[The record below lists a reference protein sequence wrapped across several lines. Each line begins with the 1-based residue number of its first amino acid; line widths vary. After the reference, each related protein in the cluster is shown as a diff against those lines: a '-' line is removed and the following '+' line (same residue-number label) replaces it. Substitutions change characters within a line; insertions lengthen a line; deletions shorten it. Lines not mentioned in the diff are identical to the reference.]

1 MSFNAI
7 TLALAKSYTDQHSGG
22 GGGIQSDW
30 NQNDETAA
38 DYVKNRPFYTGDK
51 IEAEWLPETSV
62 LIESGETLIS
72 STFENEITVGVT
84 YSVTFDGTTT
94 EYIGTKFAQSGQNL
108 VYFGDDFVQTMSG
121 TIKGTVY
128 AAQNG
133 LLMMATTNEALIG
146 ATHTISIREVSEQV
160 IKVPEK
166 YIPSTPEF
174 VVDATNLPTDTKAW
188 GELFTSLED
197 AYNSRHDIFLDVYGT
212 GDTKLK
218 LTNRLSSYY
227 LFLYPKSDYT
237 INAYILRAM
246 PFDGSLNTYTL
257 STQEYVDTA
266 ISNLATD
273 GSAIATQNYVDTAI
287 SNALGVIE
295 NGTY

>member
-1 MSFNAI
+1 MSFDAI

-22 GGGIQSDW
+22 GGSIQSDW
-30 NQNDETAA
+30 NQNDETAP

-62 LIESGETLIS
+62 LIESGEVLIS

-108 VYFGDDFVQTMSG
+108 VYFGDDFAQVMSG

-133 LLMMATTNEALIG
+133 MLIMATTNETLNG
-146 ATHTISIREVSEQV
+146 TTHTISIREVTEQV

-166 YIPSTPEF
+166 YIPPTPEF
-174 VVDATNLPTDTKAW
+174 VVDATNLPTNATGWRELSKA
-188 GELFTSLED
+188 LDD
-197 AYNSRHDIFLDVYGT
+197 AYNSRHDIFLDLSGN
-212 GDTKLK
+212 GIADLK
-218 LTNRLSSYY
+218 LTNRDDINY
-227 LFLYPKSDYT
+227 LFLYPGGGGVYGYVLTAYYGGSLEEISLSTKDYVDTT
-237 INAYILRAM
+237 ISNLTT
-246 PFDGSLNTYTL
+246 DGSAIA
-257 STQEYVDTA
+257 SKDYVDTA
-266 ISNLATD
+266 ISK
-273 GSAIATQNYVDTAI
+273 
-287 SNALGVIE
+287 ALGVIE

>member
-72 STFENEITVGVT
+72 STFENEITVGAT

-94 EYIGTKFAQSGQNL
+94 EYIGTKFAQSGQSL
-108 VYFGDDFVQTMSG
+108 VYFGDDFAQVMSG

-133 LLMMATTNEALIG
+133 MLIMATTNETLNG
-146 ATHTISIREVSEQV
+146 ATHTISIREVTEQV

-166 YIPSTPEF
+166 YIPPTPEF

-188 GELFTSLED
+188 GELLTSLED
-197 AYNSRHDIFLDVYGT
+197 AYNSGHDIFLDVYGT
-212 GDTKLK
+212 GGTKLK
-218 LTNRLSSYY
+218 LTNCLSCYY
-227 LFLYPKSDYT
+227 LFLYPESDYT
-237 INAYILRAM
+237 INAYILEAL
-246 PFDGSLNTYTL
+246 PSDGGSLNTYTL
-257 STQEYVDTA
+257 STQEYVDT
-266 ISNLATD
+266 T
-273 GSAIATQNYVDTAI
+273 I